1 MKKILFIPLL
11 AVLFTIAGCNNDD
24 DVNLQKKISDTTW
37 ERDEKLGGAD
47 SHTDIYTHIELQ
59 SRTFS
64 LSHRE
69 IKTYDDGSFLETNHA
84 INGTYQYNPPKLILT
99 EIDDDNNERK
109 IEFTVFKNYISN
121 NEYGSLNK
129 K

>member
-1 MKKILFIPLL
+1 MKKTLFIPLL
-11 AVLFTIAGCNNDD
+11 AVLLAIAGCSSDD
-24 DVNLQKKISDTTW
+24 DDNLQKTISGTTW
-37 ERDEKLGGAD
+37 ERNEKLGGAD
-47 SHTDIYTHIELQ
+47 SYTDIYTHIEFQ
-59 SRTFS
+59 SQTFS

-69 IKTYDDGSFLETNHA
+69 VKTFDDGSFLETNHT
-84 INGTYQYNPPKLILT
+84 INGNYRYDPPKLILT
-99 EIDDDNNERK
+99 QIDDDDYERK